1 NMYYFIKQAINISLG
16 SLLASKARS
25 FLTMLG
31 IIIGVAAVVVIVA
44 VGEGAQFLILSQVK
58 NLGTNLVGVMPGK
71 AEDKSPPVSVMGI
84 VVTTLK
90 YNDLLAL
97 KRKNNVPN
105 LVEAAGFLEGVHNVQ
120 WKNNS
125 YMTTIKG
132 TTHGYLIV
140 ENSELESGRFFTA
153 EEEKNLSRVAVL
165 GSAVKKELFGESNPL
180 GEKIKIKKHTFEV
193 IGVLKERGM
202 VAFQDYDDQI
212 LIPIRT
218 MQKLIAGVNYLG
230 LIRAKI
236 DKEENVP
243 RAIKDIEA
251 TLRAQ
256 HRIRDPSGDSDD
268 FTVRSAAQILE
279 IITTITDSLKFF
291 LAAMAA
297 IALIVGGIGIM
308 NIMLISVAERTREI
322 GLRKAVGANNWHILT
337 QFITESMIIT
347 SIGGI
352 LGIGLGV
359 LVSYLVNVA
368 ILALGY
374 SWKFLI
380 SPLAIGL
387 ALLIAFLVGL
397 LFGLYPAFKA
407 SRLQPIEALRYE

>member
-1 NMYYFIKQAINISLG
+1 MYYFIKQAINISLG